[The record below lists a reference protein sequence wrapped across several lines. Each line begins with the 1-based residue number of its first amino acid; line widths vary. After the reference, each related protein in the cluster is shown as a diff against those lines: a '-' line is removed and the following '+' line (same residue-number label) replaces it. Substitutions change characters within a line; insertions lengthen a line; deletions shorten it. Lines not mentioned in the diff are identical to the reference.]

1 MEILVHCTLS
11 SVAAEKKSE
20 PGFTGLSFLTM
31 PHDNPFVGEK
41 HRILDPGTTQHAHYP
56 MLRPPS
62 STSTRRWCHRPISLS
77 SGTIFSSGTLQLL
90 KRIRTMIF
98 VIT

>member
-1 MEILVHCTLS
+1 MEIWCIALFRRWQL
-11 SVAAEKKSE
+11 KKSLTPE
-20 PGFTGLSFLTM
+20 FIGLSFLTM
-31 PHDNPFVGEK
+31 PGDESLVGAK
-41 HRILDPGTTQHAHYP
+41 HRIQDPGTTQNAHYP